1 MNTQLIM
8 NEQSVK
14 NRVAYMLF
22 RNGILPISASL
33 ICRFVYSCHNPTLR
47 SPVTLYIYI
56 CRLQRTQLRTYD
68 TNVVNDLKLL
78 FMEIIMYISILIYVY
93 LFTYIYLI
101 YVSVYFFA
109 QCRAR
114 MSTLVHQRR
123 VSSTFF
129 QFFLFNARKKSMFS
143 FLLISIRHGVF
154 YVFHLFFRV
163 YLENDYLNV
172 YFKFY
177 DIMWTSEWTFDS
189 SLILSFE
196 NLYIFYY
203 LILIYL
209 LKLIIKIIFER
220 VEIMFRNGI
229 IIAESFEYRI

>member
-143 FLLISIRHGVF
+143 FLLISIHIAMVSFIYFIYFFDFISKTTILTFILNSMILCG
-154 YVFHLFFRV
+154 HLNERLIRV
-163 YLENDYLNV
+163 
-172 YFKFY
+172 
-177 DIMWTSEWTFDS
+177 
-189 SLILSFE
+189 
-196 NLYIFYY
+196 
-203 LILIYL
+203 
-209 LKLIIKIIFER
+209 
-220 VEIMFRNGI
+220 
-229 IIAESFEYRI
+229 